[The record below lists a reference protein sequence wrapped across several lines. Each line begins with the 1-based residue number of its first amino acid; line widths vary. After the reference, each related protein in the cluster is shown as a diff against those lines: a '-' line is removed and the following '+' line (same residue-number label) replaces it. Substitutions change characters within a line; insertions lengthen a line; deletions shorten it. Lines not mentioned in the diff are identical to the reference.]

1 MKNAVIFIGEENK
14 TNNELYQ
21 LLNWRFKVTCYN
33 DLKSFSFDELK
44 ETEPAVLITSMVG
57 NHLDYRELFDYMA
70 KECTEVPV
78 ITISTRAESEAYE
91 TYYEKKQ
98 FHRILRP
105 ILGKRVLEI
114 CRSVIVGSSYVE
126 EEPELS
132 GAEEKGHILVVD
144 DNAMVLRNIK
154 GVLETAY
161 TVAVAPSGVHAFISI
176 GKKTPDLIL
185 LDYEMPEMNGKQV
198 MEKLQEDE
206 ELKDIPVVFL
216 TSMDSKEI
224 VMSLLAL
231 KPAGYLLKPVDSQML
246 QDKIR
251 EIIGK

>member
-1 MKNAVIFIGEENK
+1 MKNAVVFIGEENK
-14 TNNELYQ
+14 TNNELFQ
-21 LLNWRFKVTCYN
+21 LLNWRFKVTEYN
-33 DLKSFSFDELK
+33 DVKSISFDDLK
-44 ETEPAVLITSMVG
+44 AAEPAVLIASMVG
-57 NHLDYRELFDYMA
+57 NRLDYHDLFDYMVR
-70 KECTEVPV
+70 ECPEVPV
-78 ITISTRAESEAYE
+78 ITISTRAESEPYGV
-91 TYYEKKQ
+91 YYESRQ
-98 FHRILRP
+98 FHQILRP

-114 CRSVIVGSSYVE
+114 CRSVIVGSNYRDDE
-126 EEPELS
+126 HAEKS
-132 GAEEKGHILVVD
+132 GEKGHILVVD

-154 GVLETAY
+154 GVLDEVY
-161 TVAVAPSGVHAFISI
+161 SVAVAPSGMHAFVSI
-176 GKKTPDLIL
+176 GKKLPDLIL

-198 MEKLQEDE
+198 LEQLQADE

-246 QDKIR
+246 KDKIY

>member
-1 MKNAVIFIGEENK
+1 MKNAVVFIGEEK
-14 TNNELYQ
+14 TNKELFQ
-21 LLNWRFKVTCYN
+21 LLNWRFKVTEYN
-33 DLKSFSFDELK
+33 EVESISLDDLKAA
-44 ETEPAVLITSMVG
+44 EPAVLIVSMVG
-57 NHLDYRELFDYMA
+57 NRLDYHGLFDYMVR
-70 KECTEVPV
+70 ECPTVPV
-78 ITISTRAESEAYE
+78 ITISTRAESEASSV
-91 TYYEKKQ
+91 YYESRQ
-98 FHRILRP
+98 FHQILRP

-114 CRSVIVGSSYVE
+114 CRSVIVGSSYRE
-126 EEPELS
+126 EEAVTS
-132 GAEEKGHILVVD
+132 TGEKGHILVVD

-154 GVLETAY
+154 GVLDEKY
-161 TVAVAPSGVHAFISI
+161 SVAVAPSGVHAFISI
-176 GKKTPDLIL
+176 GKRMPDLIL

-198 MEKLQEDE
+198 LEKLQADE

-246 QDKIR
+246 KDKIY